1 MSQSGSAAQFR
12 QLPMF
17 MTAQELKTEVTPGD
31 FKASHYGVPQN
42 VNDMWSK
49 KYRESQTRP
58 ADPFVWDTP
67 DQPRLSKSIKRDG
80 VKNPVDV
87 WHYDD
92 EQILADGHHR
102 VATAHAISPNY
113 LIPVEHTERQRGPY
127 AMEW

>member
-1 MSQSGSAAQFR
+1 MW
-12 QLPMF
+12 
-17 MTAQELKTEVTPGD
+17 MTAEELKTGITAGD

-42 VNDMWSK
+42 LDEMWSTK
-49 KYRESQTRP
+49 LRESRSRP
-58 ADPFVWDTP
+58 ADPYEFGP
-67 DQPRLSKSIKRDG
+67 QPRLSASIKREG
-80 VKNPVDV
+80 IHTPVDV

-102 VATAHAISPNY
+102 VATAHAISPKY